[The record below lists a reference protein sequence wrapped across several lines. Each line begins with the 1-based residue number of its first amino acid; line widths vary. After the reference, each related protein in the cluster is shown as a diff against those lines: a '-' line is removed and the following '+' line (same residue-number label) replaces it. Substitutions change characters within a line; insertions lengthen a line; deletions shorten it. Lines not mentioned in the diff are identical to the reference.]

1 MRYLCLLVVTLC
13 GCNGMRFQVSASYQI
28 SQDAKIEATLISLES
43 RPSRVVIVDREVSQ
57 RPDLD

>member
-1 MRYLCLLVVTLC
+1 MRTVFLFLAILT
-13 GCNGMRFQVSASYQI
+13 GCQNTKIQVSASYQI

-57 RPDLD
+57 RTDQD